1 MHKLAHTLTMTAAA
15 AAIAGCGISNP
26 YQHTTTAATSTS
38 TSMSTSTSA
47 STSRS
52 PAANPAQNL
61 GEPPAPPPPAP
72 ASQAPASV
80 RSTPAGAIAQFAT
93 LYMNWT
99 WRTLAANERELA
111 ALSVGPARLSE
122 QQAAA
127 AAVSDSTIAQSRVY
141 NSGQIISI
149 APSRT
154 NRTQW
159 VVVTREQTG
168 GDSQYDGLQ
177 ASYHVT
183 LAELAQ
189 LKNGGWTVSEWLPQ
203 V

>member
-1 MHKLAHTLTMTAAA
+1 MHELTRTLTLIAAGA
-15 AAIAGCGISNP
+15 VIAGCGISNP
-26 YQHTTTAATSTS
+26 YQHTAGATTL
-38 TSMSTSTSA
+38 MSTSTSTA
-47 STSRS
+47 SS
-52 PAANPAQNL
+52 PASNPAQNP

-80 RSTPAGAIAQFAT
+80 RSTPAGAITQFAT

-99 WRTLAANERELA
+99 WRTLAAHERELA

-127 AAVSDSTIAQSRVY
+127 AAISDSTIVQSRVY
-141 NSGQIISI
+141 NNGQIISI
-149 APSRT
+149 TPSLT
-154 NRTQW
+154 NPNQW
-159 VVVTREQTG
+159 VIVTRERTG
-168 GDSQYDGLQ
+168 GNSQYEGLQ
-177 ASYHVT
+177 ASYHLT

-189 LKNGGWTVSEWLPQ
+189 LNNGGWTVSEWLPQ

>member
-1 MHKLAHTLTMTAAA
+1 MHRLAHTLTLTAAA

-26 YQHTTTAATSTS
+26 YQHTAGTTTSTS
-38 TSMSTSTSA
+38 TSTSTSA
-47 STSRS
+47 ASS
-52 PAANPAQNL
+52 PASNPAQNP
-61 GEPPAPPPPAP
+61 GEQPAPPPPTP
-72 ASQAPASV
+72 ASQTPARV
-80 RSTPAGAIAQFAT
+80 QSTPARAITQFAT

-99 WRTLAANERELA
+99 WRTLAAHERKLA

-127 AAVSDSTIAQSRVY
+127 AAAGHSTIAQTRVY

-149 APSRT
+149 TRSLT
-154 NRTQW
+154 NPKQW
-159 VVVTREQTG
+159 VIVTREQTG
-168 GDSQYDGLQ
+168 GNSQYDGLQ

-189 LKNGGWTVSEWLPQ
+189 LNDSGWTVSQWLPQ

>member
-1 MHKLAHTLTMTAAA
+1 MHKLAHTLTLTAAA

-26 YQHTTTAATSTS
+26 YQHTAGSTTSTS
-38 TSMSTSTSA
+38 TSTPTSTA
-47 STSRS
+47 SSR
-52 PAANPAQNL
+52 AANPAQNP

-72 ASQAPASV
+72 VSQAPASV
-80 RSTPAGAIAQFAT
+80 RSTPAGAITEFAM

-99 WRTLAANERELA
+99 WRTLAAHERELA

-127 AAVSDSTIAQSRVY
+127 AAVDDSTIAQSRVV
-141 NSGQIISI
+141 NSGQIVSI

-154 NRTQW
+154 TSKQW

-168 GDSQYDGLQ
+168 GNSQYDGLQ

-189 LKNGGWTVSEWLPQ
+189 LNNGGWTVSEWLPQ

>member
-1 MHKLAHTLTMTAAA
+1 MHRLAHTLTLTAAA

-26 YQHTTTAATSTS
+26 YQHTAGITTSTS
-38 TSMSTSTSA
+38 TSTSTTTGAA
-47 STSRS
+47 SSRT
-52 PAANPAQNL
+52 PNPAQNP

-80 RSTPAGAIAQFAT
+80 RSTPAGAITQFAT

-99 WRTLAANERELA
+99 WRTLAARERELA

-127 AAVSDSTIAQSRVY
+127 AAAGHSTIAQTRVY

-149 APSRT
+149 TRSLT
-154 NRTQW
+154 NPKQW
-159 VVVTREQTG
+159 VIVTREQTG
-168 GDSQYDGLQ
+168 GNSQYDGLQ

-189 LKNGGWTVSEWLPQ
+189 LNNSGWTVSQWLPQ

>member
-1 MHKLAHTLTMTAAA
+1 MHKLAHTLTMIAAAA

-26 YQHTTTAATSTS
+26 YQHTAGATTLTSTS
-38 TSMSTSTSA
+38 TSTA
-47 STSRS
+47 SS
-52 PAANPAQNL
+52 PVANPAQNP

-72 ASQAPASV
+72 ASQAPTSV
-80 RSTPAGAIAQFAT
+80 RSTPAGAITQFAT

-99 WRTLAANERELA
+99 WRTLAAHEHELA

-127 AAVSDSTIAQSRVY
+127 AATSDSTIAQTRVY
-141 NSGQIISI
+141 NNGQIISI
-149 APSRT
+149 ARSRT
-154 NRTQW
+154 NAKQW

-168 GDSQYDGLQ
+168 GNSQYDGLQ

-183 LAELAQ
+183 LVELAQ
-189 LKNGGWTVSEWLPQ
+189 LNNGGWTVSEWLPQ

>member
-1 MHKLAHTLTMTAAA
+1 MHRLAHTLTLTAAA

-26 YQHTTTAATSTS
+26 YQHNAASSTSTS
-38 TSMSTSTSA
+38 TSTATGTASSA
-47 STSRS
+47 AT
-52 PAANPAQNL
+52 NPAQNP
-61 GEPPAPPPPAP
+61 GELPAPPPRAP
-72 ASQAPASV
+72 ASQAPTSV
-80 RSTPAGAIAQFAT
+80 QSTPADAITQFAT

-99 WRTLAANERELA
+99 WRTLAAHERELA

-127 AAVSDSTIAQSRVY
+127 AAVGDSTITQSRVY
-141 NSGQIISI
+141 NRGQIISI
-149 APSRT
+149 ARSRT
-154 NRTQW
+154 NTKQW

-168 GDSQYDGLQ
+168 GNSQYDGLQ

-189 LKNGGWTVSEWLPQ
+189 LNNGGWTVSQWLPQ

>member
-1 MHKLAHTLTMTAAA
+1 MHRLAHTLTLIAAGV
-15 AAIAGCGISNP
+15 AIAGCGISNP
-26 YQHTTTAATSTS
+26 YQHTAGTT
-38 TSMSTSTSA
+38 TSA
-47 STSRS
+47 STATSTARS
-52 PAANPAQNL
+52 PAGNPAQNP

-80 RSTPAGAIAQFAT
+80 RSTPAGAITQFAT

-99 WRTLAANERELA
+99 WRTLAVNERKLA

-127 AAVSDSTIAQSRVY
+127 AAISDSTIAQSRVY

-149 APSRT
+149 ARSLT
-154 NRTQW
+154 NPKQW
-159 VVVTREQTG
+159 VIVTREQTG

-183 LAELAQ
+183 LAALAQ

-203 V
+203 L

>member
-1 MHKLAHTLTMTAAA
+1 MHKLAHTLTLTAAA

-26 YQHTTTAATSTS
+26 YQHTAATTTSTS
-38 TSMSTSTSA
+38 TSTPTGTA
-47 STSRS
+47 SS
-52 PAANPAQNL
+52 PAGNPAQNP

-72 ASQAPASV
+72 ASQATTSA

-99 WRTLAANERELA
+99 WRTLAAHERKLA
-111 ALSVGPARLSE
+111 ALSVGPTRLAE

-127 AAVSDSTIAQSRVY
+127 AAISDSTIARSHVY
-141 NSGQIISI
+141 NNGQIISI

-154 NRTQW
+154 NPKQW

-168 GDSQYDGLQ
+168 GNSQYDGLQ

>member
-1 MHKLAHTLTMTAAA
+1 MYKLAHTLTLTAAA

-26 YQHTTTAATSTS
+26 YQHNAGTSTS
-38 TSMSTSTSA
+38 TSTATSTASA
-47 STSRS
+47 S
-52 PAANPAQNL
+52 AGNPAQNP
-61 GEPPAPPPPAP
+61 GESPAPPPPAP
-72 ASQAPASV
+72 VSQAPASV
-80 RSTPAGAIAQFAT
+80 RSTPAGAIAQFAI

-99 WRTLAANERELA
+99 WRTLAAHERELA

-127 AAVSDSTIAQSRVY
+127 AAVGDSTVTQSRVY

-149 APSRT
+149 ARSLT
-154 NRTQW
+154 NPKQW
-159 VVVTREQTG
+159 VIVTREQTG
-168 GDSQYDGLQ
+168 GNSQYDGLQ

-189 LKNGGWTVSEWLPQ
+189 LNNGGCAVSQWLPQ

>member
-1 MHKLAHTLTMTAAA
+1 MYKLAHTLTLIAAA

-26 YQHTTTAATSTS
+26 YQHTAGTTTSTS
-38 TSMSTSTSA
+38 TSTPAGSA
-47 STSRS
+47 SS
-52 PAANPAQNL
+52 PAANPAQNP
-61 GEPPAPPPPAP
+61 GEPPAPPPPAL

-80 RSTPAGAIAQFAT
+80 RSTPARAITQFAI

-99 WRTLAANERELA
+99 WRTLAAHERELA

-122 QQAAA
+122 QQAATA
-127 AAVSDSTIAQSRVY
+127 AAGDSTIAQSRVY

-149 APSRT
+149 ARSLT
-154 NRTQW
+154 NPKQW
-159 VVVTREQTG
+159 VIVTREQTG
-168 GDSQYDGLQ
+168 GNSQYDGLQ
-177 ASYHVT
+177 ASYHIT
-183 LAELAQ
+183 LAKLAQ

>member
-1 MHKLAHTLTMTAAA
+1 MYKLAHTLALIAAA

-26 YQHTTTAATSTS
+26 YQHTAASASTSTS
-38 TSMSTSTSA
+38 TGSL
-47 STSRS
+47 
-52 PAANPAQNL
+52 PAGNPAQNP

-72 ASQAPASV
+72 ASQAPAGV

-99 WRTLAANERELA
+99 WRTLAGNERELA

-127 AAVSDSTIAQSRVY
+127 AALGDSTIAQSRVV
-141 NSGQIISI
+141 NSGQVISI

-154 NRTQW
+154 NAKQW
-159 VVVTREQTG
+159 VVVTQEQTG
-168 GDSQYDGLQ
+168 GNSQYDGLQ

-189 LKNGGWTVSEWLPQ
+189 LNNGGWTVSEWLPQ